1 MAATG
6 ARKPLNT
13 GQAPNGKQISHFW
26 RNHWSATRKMLDLST
41 PRVAGKVF
49 VCVPGRSGAPNRPF
63 LLFTTII
70 RCDKMGG
77 EIGRGRPDRMLAASG
92 AWRNAGSRRGPN
104 AVFSVLLRFRRGR
117 YQGELGCL
125 RELVKADA
133 LYVWARIL
141 LGRLE
146 STKGRDATFA
156 SVTCEFHH
164 TVCLAPYASTTTLCV
179 GEAVRWEGTRNVPR
193 RGGVP
198 QRVEADAECP
208 TGPRVVL
215 FLDFC
220 FRSVLFLPN
229 FARAYWRLN

>member
-1 MAATG
+1 VAATG

-104 AVFSVLLRFRRGR
+104 GVFSVLLRFRRGR

-141 LGRLE
+141 LQRLG
-146 STKGRDATFA
+146 SMKGVGAA
-156 SVTCEFHH
+156 SVTCALHD
-164 TVCLAPYASTTTLCV
+164 TVCLAPHATATRL
-179 GEAVRWEGTRNVPR
+179 GAVYWRSRPLGRHQECAEKGGCAATC
-193 RGGVP
+193 RGGCGIPNRASSSAVP
-198 QRVEADAECP
+198 
-208 TGPRVVL
+208 GFL
-215 FLDFC
+215 F
-220 FRSVLFLPN
+220 P
-229 FARAYWRLN
+229 